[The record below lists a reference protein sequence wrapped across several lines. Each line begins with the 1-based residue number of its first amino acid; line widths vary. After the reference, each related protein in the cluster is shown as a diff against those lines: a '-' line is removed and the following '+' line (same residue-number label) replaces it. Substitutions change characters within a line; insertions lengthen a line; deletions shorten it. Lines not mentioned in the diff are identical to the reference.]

1 MGQHYCVF
9 WLCVRVF
16 AIFLSHWFVDVIGVV
31 ILLSELLS
39 PTIFCRV
46 HVVSVATK
54 VARVPQARTASMA
67 QLGELVRLEYKG
79 RGWVLTDSPSQL
91 DLKNVCLW
99 LLVLLSVSQCEEGHF
114 WDACRTTLFILSTFT
129 LKFLLSLSI
138 YSVGFSRNSNC
149 WDSVIFYQWFVVN
162 VLYTIIFC
170 WYRSLKDIL
179 QKLSPHNVCPV
190 E

>member
-1 MGQHYCVF
+1 M
-9 WLCVRVF
+9 RVF

-79 RGWVLTDSPSQL
+79 RG
-91 DLKNVCLW
+91 
-99 LLVLLSVSQCEEGHF
+99 
-114 WDACRTTLFILSTFT
+114 
-129 LKFLLSLSI
+129 
-138 YSVGFSRNSNC
+138 
-149 WDSVIFYQWFVVN
+149 
-162 VLYTIIFC
+162 
-170 WYRSLKDIL
+170 
-179 QKLSPHNVCPV
+179 
-190 E
+190 